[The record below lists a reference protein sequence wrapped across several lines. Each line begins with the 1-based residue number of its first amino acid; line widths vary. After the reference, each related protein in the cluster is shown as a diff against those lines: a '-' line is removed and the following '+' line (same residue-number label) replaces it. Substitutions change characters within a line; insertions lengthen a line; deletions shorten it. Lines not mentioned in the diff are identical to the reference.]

1 MEEDLNFH
9 FGAAEFSGPVCHAGK
24 DVHLAGVYVSVELR
38 RKI

>member
-9 FGAAEFSGPVCHAGK
+9 FRAVEFSVPVCYADR
-24 DVHLAGVYVSVELR
+24 DVHLAGVDVSVELR